1 MKAAQVSNGLVWGLR
16 SQGANSHVG
25 LPSFNATT
33 GIGPSTGRCRSTFH
47 ESGGLGLWM
56 GRGSVVEPIEN
67 EPRGACDRA
76 RSDPLQTCIPLG
88 PRGTR
93 TMKQSFASAARLR
106 GGGPIL

>member
-1 MKAAQVSNGLVWGLR
+1 MTFETDLY
-16 SQGANSHVG
+16 GAYEVKGDVG

-33 GIGPSTGRCRSTFH
+33 SI
-47 ESGGLGLWM
+47 GLWT
-56 GRGSVVEPIEN
+56 GQGSVVERIKN
-67 EPRGACDRA
+67 EPRGACHPA
-76 RSDPLQTCIPLG
+76 RSDALQTCIRLG